1 MQNLI
6 QCIPRGLV
14 HSIASDEEVS
24 LIFLQRLWP
33 QIVGEE
39 LARNSQPASLTRRTL
54 CVRVPSELWLEQLR
68 GFSSMVI
75 TSVNRFWGVHLV
87 ETIKW
92 EIGLMEESL

>member
-6 QCIPRGLV
+6 RCIPRGLV

-24 LIFLQRLWP
+24 LIFLQQLWS
-33 QIVGEE
+33 QIVGDE
-39 LARNSQPASLTRRTL
+39 LARNSQPAGLKRRIL
-54 CVRVPSELWLEQLR
+54 RVRVPSELWLEQLG
-68 GFSSMVI
+68 GFSGMVI

-92 EIGLMEESL
+92 EIGLMEES